1 MIVSFDLYTVF
12 YVIILVPVL
21 TFLCVFAY
29 RIGKSLEIAL
39 LEKWNRRIVN
49 ENKKVIL
56 ENIKCSRELISVQK
70 DLRDELRLTKKELKD
85 GDVE

>member
-12 YVIILVPVL
+12 YVIIFVPVL

-29 RIGKSLEIAL
+29 RIAKSLEIAL

-49 ENKKVIL
+49 KNKKVLL
-56 ENIKCSRELISVQK
+56 ENIECSRELINIQK
-70 DLRDELRLTKKELKD
+70 ELKRELKLTKKELQD

>member
-39 LEKWNRRIVN
+39 LEKWTRRIVN
-49 ENKKVIL
+49 ENKKVVL
-56 ENIKCSRELISVQK
+56 ENIKCSRELISVQE
-70 DLRDELRLTKKELKD
+70 DLRDELKLTKKELKD

>member
-70 DLRDELRLTKKELKD
+70 DLRGELRLTKKELKD

>member
-56 ENIKCSRELISVQK
+56 ENIKCSRELISVQE

>member
-29 RIGKSLEIAL
+29 RIGKLLEIAL

-56 ENIKCSRELISVQK
+56 ENIKCSRELISVQE

-85 GDVE
+85 GGME